1 MDYKLIEK
9 VTGIITDRILTPIIY
24 MLEDEAQ
31 VELVC
36 FCDANIEAEVFAETE
51 KQLEELLQK
60 PVVLLDIREYN
71 EYDRMEIISDGEI
84 IYTANPIFVKMFAAS
99 MAEDAQRS
107 IIEKTE
113 LLKRYSNSGSVY
125 LQ

>member
-9 VTGIITDRILTPIIY
+9 ITGIITDRILTPVIY

-31 VELVC
+31 IELVC
-36 FCDANIEAEVFAETE
+36 FCDANMEAEVFAETE
-51 KQLEELLQK
+51 KQLEELLPKQ
-60 PVVLLDIREYN
+60 VVLLDIREYN
-71 EYDRMEIISDGEI
+71 EYDRMQIISEGEI
-84 IYTANPIFVKMFAAS
+84 IYTANPIFEKLFAVS

-107 IIEKTE
+107 MIEKNE
-113 LLKRYSNSGSVY
+113 LLKRYSNSGNIY

>member
-24 MLEDEAQ
+24 MLEDETQ

-113 LLKRYSNSGSVY
+113 LLKRYSNFGSVY

>member
-9 VTGIITDRILTPIIY
+9 ITGIITDRILTPIIY

-36 FCDANIEAEVFAETE
+36 FCDMNIEAEVFAETE
-51 KQLEELLQK
+51 KQLAKLLPKQ
-60 PVVLLDIREYN
+60 VVLLDIREYN
-71 EYDRMEIISDGEI
+71 EYDRIQIISEGEI
-84 IYTANPIFVKMFAAS
+84 IYTANPVFEKLFAAS

-107 IIEKTE
+107 MIEKNE
-113 LLKRYSNSGSVY
+113 LLKRYSNSGNVY

>member
-1 MDYKLIEK
+1 
-9 VTGIITDRILTPIIY
+9 

-36 FCDANIEAEVFAETE
+36 FCDMNIEAEVFAETE
-51 KQLEELLQK
+51 KQLAKLLPKQ
-60 PVVLLDIREYN
+60 VVLLDIREYN
-71 EYDRMEIISDGEI
+71 EYDRMQIISEGEI
-84 IYTANPIFVKMFAAS
+84 IYTANPVFEKLFAAS

-107 IIEKTE
+107 MIEKNE
-113 LLKRYSNSGSVY
+113 LLKRYSNSGNVY